1 MAKMMKAVVKYDNV
15 AGATEVREVPVPEIG
30 PEDVLVETAYIGI
43 CGSDPHMHHNK
54 VSYKVNV
61 PLILG
66 HEFAG
71 TIAALGS
78 NVKGWQVGDRVASET
93 HADYCGKCV
102 MCRTNNYHVCR
113 ERKGYGFQ
121 IDGAFAKYVKVPSRI
136 LHKVPENVSLKE
148 AALTEP
154 LCVAYS
160 SLVKH
165 SPLKP
170 GDLVVVIGPGPIGLL
185 CIKMAAIMGASDI
198 VVVGTDGDDG
208 RMEIAKKLGA
218 TMTINSSQQ
227 DPVPV
232 IMAMRDGYG
241 ADVVVD
247 AAGFSPTL
255 KLSLDVVRPGGQIN
269 KIGWGPGPVGFSL
282 DQLISKAAALQ
293 GTFSHNWDV
302 WEKCLV
308 LMGERT
314 VDLTDI
320 VTHELPLDQWQ
331 KGFDLM
337 ETKEGLKIVLTP
349 ID

>member
-1 MAKMMKAVVKYDNV
+1 MKKMMKAVVKYDNV

-30 PEDVLVETAYIGI
+30 AEDVLVETAYIGI

-71 TIAALGS
+71 VIAEVGA
-78 NVKGWQVGDRVASET
+78 NVKGWKVGDRVASET

-121 IDGAFAKYVKVPSRI
+121 IDGAFAKYVRVPSRI
-136 LHKVPENVSLKE
+136 LHKVPDNVSLKE

-170 GDLVVVIGPGPIGLL
+170 GDLVVIIGPGPIGLL
-185 CIKMAAIMGASDI
+185 CTKMASILGASDI
-198 VVVGTDGDDG
+198 VVVGTDGDDA

-227 DPVPV
+227 DPVPL
-232 IMAMRDGYG
+232 IMALRDGYG
-241 ADVVVD
+241 ADLVVD

-255 KLSLDVVRPGGQIN
+255 KLSLDVVRPCGQIN

-282 DQLISKAAALQ
+282 DQLISKAVALQ

-308 LMGERT
+308 LMGEGT
-314 VDLTDI
+314 VDLNAI
-320 VTHELPLDQWQ
+320 VTHELPLDQWH
-331 KGFDLM
+331 KGFELM
-337 ETKEGLKIVLTP
+337 ESKEGLKIVLTP

>member
-1 MAKMMKAVVKYDNV
+1 MKTMKAVVKYDNV
-15 AGATEVREVPVPEIG
+15 AGATEVREVPVPSIG
-30 PEDVLVETAYIGI
+30 PDDVLVETAYIGI

-71 TIAALGS
+71 VIAEVGA
-78 NVKGWQVGDRVASET
+78 NVTGWKVGDRVTSET
-93 HADYCGKCV
+93 HADFCGKCV
-102 MCRTNNYHVCR
+102 LCRTNNYHVCR

-121 IDGAFAKYVKVPSRI
+121 IDGAFAKYVRVPSRI
-136 LHKVPENVSLKE
+136 LHKVPDNVSLKE

-170 GDLVVVIGPGPIGLL
+170 GDLVVIIGPGPIGLL
-185 CIKMAAIMGASDI
+185 CTKIASILGASDI
-198 VVVGTDGDDG
+198 VVVGTDGDDA
-208 RMEIAKKLGA
+208 RMEIAKKMGA

-227 DPVPV
+227 DPVPI
-232 IMAMRDGYG
+232 IMGMRDGYG
-241 ADVVVD
+241 ANLVVD

-255 KLSLDVVRPGGQIN
+255 KLSLDVVRPCGQIN

-282 DQLISKAAALQ
+282 DQLISKAATLQ

-302 WEKCLV
+302 WEKGLV

-314 VDLTDI
+314 VDLGEVI
-320 VTHELPLDQWQ
+320 THELPLDQWQ

-349 ID
+349 VE

>member
-1 MAKMMKAVVKYDNV
+1 MKMKAVVKYDNV
-15 AGATEVREVPVPEIG
+15 AGATEVREVPVPQIG
-30 PEDVLVETAYIGI
+30 PDDVLVRVAYIGI

-71 TIAALGS
+71 TIEKVG
-78 NVKGWQVGDRVASET
+78 NQVKGWSVGDRVTSET
-93 HADYCGKCV
+93 HAEYCGKCV
-102 MCRTNNYHVCR
+102 LCKTNNYHVCR
-113 ERKGYGFQ
+113 ERKGYGFGT
-121 IDGAFAKYVKVPSRI
+121 DGAFAKYVKVPSRI
-136 LHKVPENVSLKE
+136 LHKVPDNVSLK
-148 AALTEP
+148 AASLTEP
-154 LCVAYS
+154 FCVAYS

-170 GDLVVVIGPGPIGLL
+170 GDMVVIIGPGPIGLL
-185 CIKMAAIMGASDI
+185 CVKMAQIMGAADI
-198 VVVGTDGDDG
+198 VVVGTDGDDA
-208 RMEIAKKLGA
+208 RMEIAKQLGA
-218 TMTINSSQQ
+218 TLTINSSRQ

-241 ADVVVD
+241 ADLVVD

-255 KLSLDVVRPGGQIN
+255 KLSIDVVRPCGQIN

-308 LMGERT
+308 LMGEGT
-314 VDLTDI
+314 VDLEML
-320 VTHELPLDQWQ
+320 VTHELPLDQWN
-331 KGFDLM
+331 KGFELM
-337 ETKEGLKIVLTP
+337 ETKEGLKVCLTP

>member
-1 MAKMMKAVVKYDNV
+1 MKKMKAVVKFDNV
-15 AGATEVREVPVPEIG
+15 AGATEVREVSVPSIG
-30 PEDVLVETAYIGI
+30 PDDVLVETAYIGI

-71 TIAALGS
+71 TIAEVGA
-78 NVKGWQVGDRVASET
+78 NVKGWKVGDRVTSET
-93 HADYCGKCV
+93 HADFCGKCV

-121 IDGAFAKYVKVPSRI
+121 IDGAFAKYVRVPSRI
-136 LHKVPENVSLKE
+136 LHKVPDNVSLKE
-148 AALTEP
+148 ASLTEP
-154 LCVAYS
+154 MCVAYS

-170 GDLVVVIGPGPIGLL
+170 GDLVVIIGPGPIGLL
-185 CIKMAAIMGASDI
+185 CTKMASIIGASDI
-198 VVVGTDGDDG
+198 VVVGTDGDDS

-218 TMTINSSQQ
+218 TLTINSSQQ
-227 DPVPV
+227 DPVPI

-255 KLSLDVVRPGGQIN
+255 KLSLDVVRPCGQIN

-282 DQLISKAAALQ
+282 DQLIVKAVALQ

-308 LMGERT
+308 LMSEKT
-314 VDLTDI
+314 VDLNEI
-320 VTHELPLDQWQ
+320 ITHELPLDQWQ

-337 ETKEGLKIVLTP
+337 ESKEGLKIVLTP

>member
-1 MAKMMKAVVKYDNV
+1 MKMKAVVKYDNV

-30 PEDVLVETAYIGI
+30 PDDVLVKVAYIGI

-71 TIAALGS
+71 AIDKVGA
-78 NVKGWQVGDRVASET
+78 NVKGWKVGDRVTSET

-136 LHKVPENVSLKE
+136 LHKVPENVSLK
-148 AALTEP
+148 AASLSEP

-160 SLVKH
+160 CLVKH

-185 CIKMAAIMGASDI
+185 CVKMASILGASDI
-198 VVVGTDGDDG
+198 VVVGTDGDDS
-208 RMEIAKKLGA
+208 RMEIAKKMGA
-218 TMTINSSQQ
+218 TLTINSSKQ

-241 ADVVVD
+241 ADLVVD

-255 KLSLDVVRPGGQIN
+255 KLSLDVVRPCGQIN

-282 DQLISKAAALQ
+282 DQLISKAVALQ

-302 WEKCLV
+302 WEKCMV
-308 LMGERT
+308 LMGEGT
-314 VDLTDI
+314 VDLNDI
-320 VTHELPLDQWQ
+320 ITHELPLDEWH
-331 KGFDLM
+331 KGFELM
-337 ETKEGLKIVLTP
+337 ESKEGLKIVLTP

>member
-1 MAKMMKAVVKYDNV
+1 MKMMKAVVKYDNV
-15 AGATEVREVPVPEIG
+15 AGASEVREVSVPAIG
-30 PEDVLVETAYIGI
+30 PDDVLVETAYIGI

-71 TIAALGS
+71 TIAEVGA
-78 NVKGWQVGDRVASET
+78 NVKGWKVGDRVTSET
-93 HADYCGKCV
+93 HADFCGKCV

-136 LHKVPENVSLKE
+136 LHKVPDNVTLKE

-154 LCVAYS
+154 MCVAYS

-170 GDLVVVIGPGPIGLL
+170 GDLVVIIGPGPIGLL
-185 CIKMAAIMGASDI
+185 CTKMAAILGASDI
-198 VVVGTDGDDG
+198 VVVGTDGDDA

-227 DPVPV
+227 DPVPL

-241 ADVVVD
+241 ADLVVD

-255 KLSLDVVRPGGQIN
+255 KLSLDVVRPCGQIN

-282 DQLISKAAALQ
+282 DQLIVKAVALQ

-308 LMGERT
+308 LMGEKT
-314 VDLTDI
+314 VDLNEI
-320 VTHELPLDQWQ
+320 ITHELPLDQWQ

-337 ETKEGLKIVLTP
+337 ESKEGLKIVLTP
-349 ID
+349 VD

>member
-1 MAKMMKAVVKYDNV
+1 MKTMKAVVKYDNV
-15 AGATEVREVPVPEIG
+15 AGATEVREVPVPSIG
-30 PEDVLVETAYIGI
+30 PDDVLVETAYIGI

-71 TIAALGS
+71 VIAAVGA
-78 NVKGWQVGDRVASET
+78 NVTGWKVGDRVTSET
-93 HADYCGKCV
+93 HADFCGKCV
-102 MCRTNNYHVCR
+102 LCRTNNYHVCR

-121 IDGAFAKYVKVPSRI
+121 IDGAFAKYVRVPSRI
-136 LHKVPENVSLKE
+136 LHKVPDNVSLKE

-170 GDLVVVIGPGPIGLL
+170 GDLVVIIGPGPIGLL
-185 CIKMAAIMGASDI
+185 CTKIASILGASDI
-198 VVVGTDGDDG
+198 VVVGTDGDDA
-208 RMEIAKKLGA
+208 RMEIAKKMGA

-227 DPVPV
+227 DPVPI
-232 IMAMRDGYG
+232 IMGMRDGYG
-241 ADVVVD
+241 ANLVVD

-255 KLSLDVVRPGGQIN
+255 KLSLDVVRPCGQIN

-282 DQLISKAAALQ
+282 DQLISKAATLQ

-314 VDLTDI
+314 VDLSEVI
-320 VTHELPLDQWQ
+320 THELPLDQWQ

-349 ID
+349 VE

>member
-1 MAKMMKAVVKYDNV
+1 MKTMKAVVKYDNV
-15 AGATEVREVPVPEIG
+15 AGATEVREVPVPSIG
-30 PEDVLVETAYIGI
+30 PDDVLVETAYIGI

-71 TIAALGS
+71 VIAAVGA
-78 NVKGWQVGDRVASET
+78 NVTGWKVGDRVTSET
-93 HADYCGKCV
+93 HADFCGKCV
-102 MCRTNNYHVCR
+102 LCRTNNYHVCR

-121 IDGAFAKYVKVPSRI
+121 IDGAFAKYVRVPSRI
-136 LHKVPENVSLKE
+136 LHKVPDNVSLKE

-170 GDLVVVIGPGPIGLL
+170 GDLVVIIGPGPIGLL
-185 CIKMAAIMGASDI
+185 CTKIASILGASDI
-198 VVVGTDGDDG
+198 VVVGTDGDDA
-208 RMEIAKKLGA
+208 RMEIAKKMGA

-227 DPVPV
+227 DPVPI
-232 IMAMRDGYG
+232 IMGMRDGYG
-241 ADVVVD
+241 ANLVVD

-255 KLSLDVVRPGGQIN
+255 KLSLDVVRPCGQIN

-282 DQLISKAAALQ
+282 DQLISKAATLQ

>member
-1 MAKMMKAVVKYDNV
+1 MKMMKAVVKYDNV
-15 AGATEVREVPVPEIG
+15 AGATEVREVPVPAIG
-30 PEDVLVETAYIGI
+30 PDDVLVETAYIGI

-71 TIAALGS
+71 VIAEVGA
-78 NVKGWQVGDRVASET
+78 NVTGWKVGDRVASET

-121 IDGAFAKYVKVPSRI
+121 IDGAFAKYVRVPSRI
-136 LHKVPENVSLKE
+136 LHMVPDNVSLKE

-170 GDLVVVIGPGPIGLL
+170 GDLVVIIGPGPIGLL
-185 CIKMAAIMGASDI
+185 CTKMASILGASDI
-198 VVVGTDGDDG
+198 VVVGTDGDDA

-227 DPVPV
+227 DPVPL
-232 IMAMRDGYG
+232 IMALRDGYG
-241 ADVVVD
+241 ADLVVD

-255 KLSLDVVRPGGQIN
+255 KLSLDVVRPCGQIN

-282 DQLISKAAALQ
+282 DQLISKAVALQ

-308 LMGERT
+308 LMGEGT
-314 VDLTDI
+314 VDLNAI
-320 VTHELPLDQWQ
+320 VTHELPLNQWH
-331 KGFDLM
+331 KGFELM
-337 ETKEGLKIVLTP
+337 ESKEGLKIVLTP

>member
-1 MAKMMKAVVKYDNV
+1 MKTMKAVVKYDNV
-15 AGATEVREVPVPEIG
+15 AGATEVREVPVPSIG
-30 PEDVLVETAYIGI
+30 PDDVLVETAYIGI

-71 TIAALGS
+71 VIAEVGA
-78 NVKGWQVGDRVASET
+78 NVTGWKVGDRVTSET

-102 MCRTNNYHVCR
+102 LCRTNNYHVCR

-121 IDGAFAKYVKVPSRI
+121 IDGAFAKYVRVPSRI

-170 GDLVVVIGPGPIGLL
+170 GDLVVIIGPGPIGLL
-185 CIKMAAIMGASDI
+185 CTKIASILGASDI
-198 VVVGTDGDDG
+198 VVVGTDGDDA
-208 RMEIAKKLGA
+208 RMEIAKKMGA

-227 DPVPV
+227 DPVPI
-232 IMAMRDGYG
+232 IMGMRDGYG
-241 ADVVVD
+241 ANLVVD

-255 KLSLDVVRPGGQIN
+255 KLSLDVVRPCGQIN

-282 DQLISKAAALQ
+282 DQLISKAVALQ
-293 GTFSHNWDV
+293 GTFSHTWDV
-302 WEKCLV
+302 WEQCLV

-314 VDLTDI
+314 VDLGEVI
-320 VTHELPLDQWQ
+320 THELPLDQWQ

-349 ID
+349 VE

>member
-1 MAKMMKAVVKYDNV
+1 MKTMKAVVKYDNV
-15 AGATEVREVPVPEIG
+15 AGATEVREVPVPSIG
-30 PEDVLVETAYIGI
+30 PDDVLVETAYIGI

-71 TIAALGS
+71 VIAEVGA
-78 NVKGWQVGDRVASET
+78 NVTGWKVGDRVTSET
-93 HADYCGKCV
+93 HADFCGKCV
-102 MCRTNNYHVCR
+102 LCRTNNYHVCR

-121 IDGAFAKYVKVPSRI
+121 IDGAFAKYVRVPSRI
-136 LHKVPENVSLKE
+136 LHKVPDNVSLKE

-170 GDLVVVIGPGPIGLL
+170 GDLVVIIGPGPIGLL
-185 CIKMAAIMGASDI
+185 CTKIASILGASDI
-198 VVVGTDGDDG
+198 VVVGTDGDDA
-208 RMEIAKKLGA
+208 RMEIAKKMGA

-227 DPVPV
+227 DPVPI
-232 IMAMRDGYG
+232 IMGMRDGYG
-241 ADVVVD
+241 ANLVVD

-255 KLSLDVVRPGGQIN
+255 KLSLDVVRPCGQIN

-282 DQLISKAAALQ
+282 DQLISKAATLQ

-314 VDLTDI
+314 VDLGEVI
-320 VTHELPLDQWQ
+320 THELPLDQWQ

-349 ID
+349 VE

>member
-1 MAKMMKAVVKYDNV
+1 MKTMKAVVKYDNV
-15 AGATEVREVPVPEIG
+15 AGATEVREVPVPSIG
-30 PEDVLVETAYIGI
+30 PDDVLVETAFIGI

-71 TIAALGS
+71 VIAEVGA
-78 NVKGWQVGDRVASET
+78 NVTGWKVGDRVTSET
-93 HADYCGKCV
+93 HADFCGKCV
-102 MCRTNNYHVCR
+102 LCRTNNYHVCR

-121 IDGAFAKYVKVPSRI
+121 IDGAFAKYVRVPSRI
-136 LHKVPENVSLKE
+136 LHKVPDNVSLKE

-170 GDLVVVIGPGPIGLL
+170 GDLVVIIGPGPIGLL
-185 CIKMAAIMGASDI
+185 CTKIASILGASDI
-198 VVVGTDGDDG
+198 VVVGTDGDDA
-208 RMEIAKKLGA
+208 RMEIAKKMGA

-227 DPVPV
+227 DPVPI
-232 IMAMRDGYG
+232 IMGMRDGYG
-241 ADVVVD
+241 ANLVVD

-255 KLSLDVVRPGGQIN
+255 KLSLDVVRPCGQIN

-282 DQLISKAAALQ
+282 DQLISKAATLQ

-314 VDLTDI
+314 VDLGEVI
-320 VTHELPLDQWQ
+320 THELPLDQWQ

-349 ID
+349 VE

>member
-1 MAKMMKAVVKYDNV
+1 MKMMKAVVKYDNV
-15 AGATEVREVPVPEIG
+15 AGATEVREVSVPAIG
-30 PEDVLVETAYIGI
+30 PDDVLVETAYIGI

-71 TIAALGS
+71 TIAEVGA
-78 NVKGWQVGDRVASET
+78 NVKGWKVGDRVTSET
-93 HADYCGKCV
+93 HADFCGKCV

-136 LHKVPENVSLKE
+136 LHKVPDNVTLKE

-154 LCVAYS
+154 MCVAYS

-170 GDLVVVIGPGPIGLL
+170 GDLVVIIGPGPIGLL
-185 CIKMAAIMGASDI
+185 CTKMAAILGASDI
-198 VVVGTDGDDG
+198 VVVGTDGDDA

-227 DPVPV
+227 DPVPL
-232 IMAMRDGYG
+232 IMALRDGYG
-241 ADVVVD
+241 ADLVVD

-255 KLSLDVVRPGGQIN
+255 KLSLDVVRPCGQIN

-282 DQLISKAAALQ
+282 DQLIVKAVALQ

-308 LMGERT
+308 LMGEKT
-314 VDLTDI
+314 VDLNEI
-320 VTHELPLDQWQ
+320 ITHELPLDQWQ

-337 ETKEGLKIVLTP
+337 ESKEGLKIVLTP
-349 ID
+349 VD

>member
-1 MAKMMKAVVKYDNV
+1 MMKAVVKYDNV
-15 AGATEVREVPVPEIG
+15 DGATEVREVPIPEIG
-30 PEDVLVETAYIGI
+30 PDDVLVRTGYIGI

-66 HEFAG
+66 HEFSGVIEKVGAH
-71 TIAALGS
+71 
-78 NVKGWQVGDRVASET
+78 VKGWSVGDRVTSET

-136 LHKVPENVSLKE
+136 LHRVPDNVSLKE
-148 AALTEP
+148 AALSEP

-165 SPLKP
+165 ANIKP

-185 CIKMAAIMGASDI
+185 CVKMASILGAADI

-208 RMEIAKKLGA
+208 RMELAAKWGA
-218 TMTINSSQQ
+218 TRIINSSKE

-232 IMAMRDGYG
+232 IMGMRDGYG
-241 ADVVVD
+241 ADLVVD

-255 KLSLDVVRPGGQIN
+255 KLSIDVVRPCGQIN

-302 WEKCLV
+302 WEKCLI
-308 LMGERT
+308 LMSEKK
-314 VDLTDI
+314 VDLNEI
-320 VTHELPLDQWQ
+320 ITHELPLDQWS

-337 ETKEGLKIVLTP
+337 ESKEGLKIILTP
-349 ID
+349 VD

>member
-1 MAKMMKAVVKYDNV
+1 MKMMKAVVKYDNV
-15 AGATEVREVPVPEIG
+15 AGATEVREVSVPAIG
-30 PEDVLVETAYIGI
+30 PDDVLVETAYIGI

-71 TIAALGS
+71 TIAEVGA
-78 NVKGWQVGDRVASET
+78 NVKGWKVGDRVTSET
-93 HADYCGKCV
+93 HADFCGKCV

-136 LHKVPENVSLKE
+136 LHKVPDNVTLKE

-154 LCVAYS
+154 MCVAYS

-170 GDLVVVIGPGPIGLL
+170 GDLVVIIGPGPIGLL
-185 CIKMAAIMGASDI
+185 CTKMAAILGASDI
-198 VVVGTDGDDG
+198 VVVGTDGDDA

-227 DPVPV
+227 DPVPL
-232 IMAMRDGYG
+232 IMALRDGYG
-241 ADVVVD
+241 ADLVVD

-255 KLSLDVVRPGGQIN
+255 KLSLDVVRPCGQIN

-282 DQLISKAAALQ
+282 DQLISKAVALQ

-308 LMGERT
+308 LMGEKT
-314 VDLTDI
+314 VDLNEI
-320 VTHELPLDQWQ
+320 ITHELPLDQWQ

-337 ETKEGLKIVLTP
+337 ESKEGLKIVLTP
-349 ID
+349 VD

>member
-1 MAKMMKAVVKYDNV
+1 MKTMKAVVKYDNV
-15 AGATEVREVPVPEIG
+15 AGATEVRDVPVPSIG
-30 PEDVLVETAYIGI
+30 PDDVLVETAYIGI

-71 TIAALGS
+71 VIAEVGA
-78 NVKGWQVGDRVASET
+78 NVTGWKVGDRVTSET

-121 IDGAFAKYVKVPSRI
+121 IDGAFAKYVRVPSRI
-136 LHKVPENVSLKE
+136 LHKVPDNVSLKE

-170 GDLVVVIGPGPIGLL
+170 GDLVVIIGPGPIGLL
-185 CIKMAAIMGASDI
+185 CTKIASILGASDI
-198 VVVGTDGDDG
+198 VVVGTDGDDA
-208 RMEIAKKLGA
+208 RMEIAKKMGA

-227 DPVPV
+227 DPVPI
-232 IMAMRDGYG
+232 IMGMRDGYG
-241 ADVVVD
+241 ANLVVD

-255 KLSLDVVRPGGQIN
+255 KLSLDVVRPCGQIN

-282 DQLISKAAALQ
+282 DQLISKAVALQ
-293 GTFSHNWDV
+293 GTFSHTWDV

-314 VDLTDI
+314 VDLGEVI
-320 VTHELPLDQWQ
+320 THELPLDQWQ

-349 ID
+349 VE

>member
-1 MAKMMKAVVKYDNV
+1 MKTMKAVVKYDNV
-15 AGATEVREVPVPEIG
+15 AGATEVREVPVPSIG
-30 PEDVLVETAYIGI
+30 PDDVLVETAYIGI

-71 TIAALGS
+71 VIAAVGA
-78 NVKGWQVGDRVASET
+78 NVTGWKVGDRVTSET
-93 HADYCGKCV
+93 HADFCGKCV
-102 MCRTNNYHVCR
+102 LCRTNNYHVCR

-121 IDGAFAKYVKVPSRI
+121 IDGAFAKYVRVPSRI
-136 LHKVPENVSLKE
+136 LHKVPDNVSLKE

-170 GDLVVVIGPGPIGLL
+170 GDLVVIIGPGPIGLL
-185 CIKMAAIMGASDI
+185 CTKIASILGASDI
-198 VVVGTDGDDG
+198 VVVGTDGDDA
-208 RMEIAKKLGA
+208 RMEIAKKMGA

-227 DPVPV
+227 DPVPI
-232 IMAMRDGYG
+232 IMGMRDGYG
-241 ADVVVD
+241 ANLVVD

-255 KLSLDVVRPGGQIN
+255 KLSLDVVRPCGQIN

-282 DQLISKAAALQ
+282 DQLISKAATLQ

-314 VDLTDI
+314 VDLSEVI
-320 VTHELPLDQWQ
+320 THELPLDQWK

-349 ID
+349 VE

>member
-1 MAKMMKAVVKYDNV
+1 MKTMKAVVKYDNV
-15 AGATEVREVPVPEIG
+15 AGATEVREVPVPSIG
-30 PEDVLVETAYIGI
+30 PDDVLVETAYIGI

-71 TIAALGS
+71 VIAEVGA
-78 NVKGWQVGDRVASET
+78 NVTGWKVGDRVTSET
-93 HADYCGKCV
+93 HADFCGKCV
-102 MCRTNNYHVCR
+102 LCRTNNYHVCR

-121 IDGAFAKYVKVPSRI
+121 IDGAFAKYVRVPSRI
-136 LHKVPENVSLKE
+136 LHKVPDNVSLKE

-170 GDLVVVIGPGPIGLL
+170 GDLVVIIGPGPIGLL
-185 CIKMAAIMGASDI
+185 CTKIASILGASDI
-198 VVVGTDGDDG
+198 VVVGTDGDDA
-208 RMEIAKKLGA
+208 RMEIAKKMGA

-227 DPVPV
+227 DPVPI
-232 IMAMRDGYG
+232 IMGMRDGYG
-241 ADVVVD
+241 ANLVVD

-255 KLSLDVVRPGGQIN
+255 KLSLDVVRPCGQIN

-282 DQLISKAAALQ
+282 DQLISKAATLQ

-314 VDLTDI
+314 VDLSEVI
-320 VTHELPLDQWQ
+320 THELPLDQWQ

-349 ID
+349 VE